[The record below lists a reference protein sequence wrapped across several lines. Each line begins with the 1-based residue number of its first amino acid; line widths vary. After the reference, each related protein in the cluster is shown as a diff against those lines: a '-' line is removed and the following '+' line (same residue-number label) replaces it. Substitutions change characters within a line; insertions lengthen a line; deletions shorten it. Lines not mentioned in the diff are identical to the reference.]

1 MDQICTNMYLLNS
14 TEATGGKSELDL
26 QGEAFAKSPK
36 WFKIVYVMFFVAIF
50 VISVIATT

>member
-1 MDQICTNMYLLNS
+1 MYFGKP

-36 WFKIVYVMFFVAIF
+36 WFKVVTATFFVAVF
-50 VISVIATT
+50 VISVIATC

>member
-1 MDQICTNMYLLNS
+1 MYFGKP

-36 WFKIVYVMFFVAIF
+36 WFKILYVTFLVAVFV
-50 VISVIATT
+50 VSVIATS